1 MRLSWLSFSLHFI
14 ARSRHEMVACGVL
27 PIDRMTQHWE
37 AVQVVANRVGRSEL
51 ERVYNI
57 RLADPKP

>member
-1 MRLSWLSFSLHFI
+1 
-14 ARSRHEMVACGVL
+14 MVACGVL
-27 PIDRMTQHWE
+27 PIDRMTQHRE

>member
-1 MRLSWLSFSLHFI
+1 
-14 ARSRHEMVACGVL
+14 MVACGVL
-27 PIDRMTQHWE
+27 PIDRMTQHRE

-57 RLADPKP
+57 GLADPKP